1 MKIKITHE
9 DVYIWGYIAFLCAF
23 VISVSQLVISYPA
36 LDMARSVLRLFG
48 YICCFYKIVNMK
60 LSKRAIFIFTI
71 FLFVTVIARWITGI
85 DTLVVDFLLLASIQ
99 SVSSEKIIKL
109 DLTIRVISFVMLYLS
124 VLLQFVPDSLGY
136 RNGTLVRRSLGFN
149 HPNRLGVHLLMI
161 CLDIF
166 YLKHKNFKAKNWF
179 ELIFL
184 SWIML
189 SIADSRSPF
198 FCSVILIA
206 IEIIDKLLSKT
217 SMRID
222 QHFVRILGNSILIA
236 SVAISIIIPYLF
248 NFGRIF
254 VMGDSDTLG
263 SRIIKASYAIRT
275 YGIHLFGSRIE
286 VIGISEAIKLG
297 VQANGIDNLYVYVLV
312 NFGVVFFAAFILACF
327 STIKYL
333 VNNENYAALICFL
346 IVIIFSIV
354 ENPVLKIE
362 CNPFLIFVGK
372 ALLDNWHG
380 FENARIKDNN
390 GEFA

>member
-1 MKIKITHE
+1 M
-9 DVYIWGYIAFLCAF
+9 
-23 VISVSQLVISYPA
+23 
-36 LDMARSVLRLFG
+36 
-48 YICCFYKIVNMK
+48 
-60 LSKRAIFIFTI
+60 
-71 FLFVTVIARWITGI
+71 
-85 DTLVVDFLLLASIQ
+85 
-99 SVSSEKIIKL
+99 
-109 DLTIRVISFVMLYLS
+109 
-124 VLLQFVPDSLGY
+124 
-136 RNGTLVRRSLGFN
+136 
-149 HPNRLGVHLLMI
+149 
-161 CLDIF
+161 
-166 YLKHKNFKAKNWF
+166 
-179 ELIFL
+179 
-184 SWIML
+184 
-189 SIADSRSPF
+189 
-198 FCSVILIA
+198 ILIA

-222 QHFVRILGNSILIA
+222 RHFVRILGNSILIA

-327 STIKYL
+327 YTIKYL
-333 VNNENYAALICFL
+333 INNENYAALICFL